1 MTAPSAESR
10 SAASNATTARS
21 GGQLLVDALAVQGV
35 DRVFCVP
42 GESYLDVLDALYAHP
57 DIETIVTKHE
67 GAAANMAEA
76 DGKLMGRPGICFV
89 TRGPGATHAAI
100 GVHIAQQ
107 DSTPMILFVGQA
119 PREHLGREAFQ
130 EVDYAATFG
139 SMAKWAG
146 QIEDTARIPEMVARA
161 FQVATSGRPGPV
173 VLALPEDVLGNS
185 ATVPDTLPYQVLS
198 PAPTAD
204 QAADIAKLLASAK
217 QPLVIVGG
225 ANWPAQATADFK
237 AFVQAWNLPV
247 AASFRRQDLF
257 DNRDPHYV
265 GHLSLGMNPA
275 LAERV
280 QTADVILAVGTR
292 LGEINTAAYTL
303 LEVPTPKQQLIHIHV
318 DAAELGR
325 VYRPTLAVQ
334 AAPAPAA
341 AMLKRLEA
349 PAAGGNAAA
358 RSAGNATT
366 NAAADAAGTAA
377 AGAASTD
384 AANAASA
391 ATNAAA
397 TSSATPAWAGWT
409 EAARAAHVAFSA
421 APKPAADYQGVVM
434 ADVMA
439 HLNATLPDD
448 AILANGAGNYTVW
461 VHRFFQFRQ
470 SRTSLA
476 PVCGAMG
483 YGFPAAIAAKLRYP
497 EREVIAFAGDGCFL
511 MYPQELATAL
521 QFGANVVTIVVNNG
535 MYGTIRMHQ
544 EKRFPGRI
552 SATKLQNPDFVAMA
566 AAFGAHAELV
576 EKTEDFPA
584 AFERARKAGR
594 PALLELRV
602 DPKQITP
609 AVRLGSVD

>member
-1 MTAPSAESR
+1 MTASSAASR
-10 SAASNATTARS
+10 SAASDATTARS

-146 QIEDTARIPEMVARA
+146 QIEDTARIPEMIARA

-173 VLALPEDVLGNS
+173 VLALPEDVLGNT

-225 ANWPAQATADFK
+225 ANWPAQAAADFK

-257 DNRDPHYV
+257 DNRDAQYV

-303 LEVPTPKQQLIHIHV
+303 LEVPAPKQQLIHIHV

-341 AMLKRLEA
+341 AMLRALDA
-349 PAAGGNAAA
+349 PAA
-358 RSAGNATT
+358 AG
-366 NAAADAAGTAA
+366 
-377 AGAASTD
+377 ST
-384 AANAASA
+384 
-391 ATNAAA
+391 
-397 TSSATPAWAGWT
+397 PWAGWT
-409 EAARAAHVAFSA
+409 EAAHAAHVAFSA
-421 APKPAADYQGVVM
+421 APKPADDYQGVVM

-461 VHRFFQFRQ
+461 VHRFYQFRQ
-470 SRTSLA
+470 PRTSLA

-497 EREVIAFAGDGCFL
+497 ERDVIAFAGDGCFL

-566 AAFGAHAELV
+566 SAFGAHAELV